1 MELDRLIA
9 VAEETF
15 AANFIAYYQTHV
27 AHVNIKSR
35 SFYSD
40 HKLLNKI
47 YDHLQ
52 DQIDAIAERIRT
64 LRGSMPD
71 SLNTVLA
78 ISPIADSPVNGDSE
92 DMLRMVHDL
101 METLIDQYHVLNDEA
116 ESVDYIDISNYCQD
130 QIGILA
136 KYRWQLEATLE
147 DPQLP

>member
-47 YDHLQ
+47 YGRLQ
-52 DQIDAIAERIRT
+52 ESIDEIAERIRT

-92 DMLRMVHDL
+92 DMLRQVHDL
-101 METLIDQYHVLNDEA
+101 METLIDQYHALNDEA

>member
-1 MELDRLIA
+1 MELDKLIA

-15 AANFIAYYQTHV
+15 AANFVAYYQTHV
-27 AHVNIKSR
+27 AHVMIKSR

-40 HKLLNKI
+40 HKLLQKI
-47 YDHLQ
+47 YEYLFENVDGL
-52 DQIDAIAERIRT
+52 AERIRT

-78 ISPIADSPVNGDSE
+78 ISPIADSPVMGDSE

-101 METLIDQYHVLNDEA
+101 METLIDQYHALNDEA
-116 ESVDYIDISNYCQD
+116 EAVDYIDISNFAQD
-130 QIGILA
+130 VIGRLA

>member
-78 ISPIADSPVNGDSE
+78 ISPIADSPVMGDSE
-92 DMLRMVHDL
+92 DMLRMVHGL
-101 METLIDQYHVLNDEA
+101 METLIDQYHALNDEA
-116 ESVDYIDISNYCQD
+116 EAVDYIDISNYCQD

>member
-1 MELDRLIA
+1 MDLTELIA

-15 AANFIAYYQTHV
+15 SANFVAYYQTHV

-35 SFYSD
+35 TFHSD
-40 HKLLNKI
+40 HKLLQKI
-47 YDHLQ
+47 YEHLQ

-101 METLIDQYHVLNDEA
+101 METLIDQYHALNDEA
-116 ESVDYIDISNYCQD
+116 EVVDYIDISNYCQD